1 MLRGMKRVLVA
12 RSARV
17 GLFVALLA
25 TGVLVSRA
33 GAQSKGTLEQRVATL
48 EQQVKELE
56 KLSAKQQRELDAL
69 REAAKAEKVL
79 VDQTNA
85 HQSTQIRA
93 LVDQNKVHQGLIQS
107 LVVQDK
113 DHDARL
119 KALEGKA
126 GTGK

>member
-1 MLRGMKRVLVA
+1 MKRVLVA